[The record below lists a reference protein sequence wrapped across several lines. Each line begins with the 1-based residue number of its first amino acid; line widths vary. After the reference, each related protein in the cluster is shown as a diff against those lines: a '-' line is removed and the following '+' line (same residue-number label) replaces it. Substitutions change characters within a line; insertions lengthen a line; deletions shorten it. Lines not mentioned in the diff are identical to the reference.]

1 MILSSCRQQHSE
13 VQEQKNDD
21 GGGPGAVQ
29 AMNMT
34 SRYYEPLLCSV
45 AMFRRCYSKDVIKD
59 TSKTIEKVEL
69 VYFHSF
75 IIHSSFRRSNQRN
88 VLLFVCFSIG
98 PSSKRDAFVRSL
110 SLSFDSLELIHSSN
124 QSIYIDSFL

>member
-21 GGGPGAVQ
+21 GGGPGAVK

-34 SRYYEPLLCSV
+34 SRYYEPFLCSV

-88 VLLFVCFSIG
+88 VLLFVCFSIVH
-98 PSSKRDAFVRSL
+98 SSKSECLCSVAFL
-110 SLSFDSLELIHSSN
+110 FFESLELIHSSN